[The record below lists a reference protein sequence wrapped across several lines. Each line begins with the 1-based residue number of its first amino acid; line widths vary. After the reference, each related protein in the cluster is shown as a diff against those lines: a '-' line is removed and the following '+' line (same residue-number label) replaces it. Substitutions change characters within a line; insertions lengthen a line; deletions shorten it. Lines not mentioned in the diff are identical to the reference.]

1 MNQVYEALSNLR
13 HEVSGRFFNWK
24 IFHPKDFSPG
34 RFQTRSRLETLDWL
48 LGHSGCWCS
57 RLCRRWKLFAVL
69 YLFLRYKCI
78 ISSSNNSRSSLV
90 FFAYSTITTININSA
105 GQGIKIRRK
114 TRRASFLF
122 DRSWFIW
129 KKDIKFFARLEFLFT
144 HYSVE
149 ICVLMVRWWIEIRVS
164 LNYHITHELGG
175 VPFWFYMISEILR
188 FWNVIF
194 IN

>member
-1 MNQVYEALSNLR
+1 M
-13 HEVSGRFFNWK
+13 
-24 IFHPKDFSPG
+24 
-34 RFQTRSRLETLDWL
+34 
-48 LGHSGCWCS
+48 
-57 RLCRRWKLFAVL
+57 

-149 ICVLMVRWWIEIRVS
+149 ICVLRHGGQRKGQKFAYLKFKMASGKSTCNFMIWWQMKLNFICVQESVCQRWAVTLSSFTPNIP
-164 LNYHITHELGG
+164 EL
-175 VPFWFYMISEILR
+175 VHLT
-188 FWNVIF
+188 
-194 IN
+194 